1 MLIPVL
7 YEDQKL
13 GMVYPSRL
21 DKLIACKKILA
32 FRRSNGWVFVE
43 EDTIRKDYHSG
54 EYSGPER
61 RVEES
66 YLKQFETVLEGH
78 EIIYECNGD

>member
-7 YEDQKL
+7 YDDQKL

-21 DKLIACKKILA
+21 DKLISEKKILA

-43 EDTIRKDYHSG
+43 EDAIRKGHNSG

-61 RVEES
+61 RVKEAVPEKFES
-66 YLKQFETVLEGH
+66 IMKDH
-78 EIIYECNGD
+78 EIIYDCDGV